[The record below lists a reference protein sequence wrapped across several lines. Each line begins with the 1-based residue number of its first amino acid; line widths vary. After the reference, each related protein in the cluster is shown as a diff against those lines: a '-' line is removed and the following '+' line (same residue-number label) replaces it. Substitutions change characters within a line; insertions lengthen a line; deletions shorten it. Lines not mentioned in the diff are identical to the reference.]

1 MVGLLVAASIGLGGG
16 GPDWLR
22 YVGSGTLFLFLMLI
36 LTQVSQLPTKV
47 EYKAMIDQLQVD
59 EEDMPGAP
67 QISAMPPGGM
77 PPGMGMPPGGI
88 N

>member
-1 MVGLLVAASIGLGGG
+1 MLRGIGVIALMGLLVVATIGLAGD
-16 GPDWLR
+16 GPDWFR
-22 YVGSGTLFLFLMLI
+22 YVGTGTLFFLLLLI
-36 LTQVSQLPTKV
+36 LTQVSQLPDKA

-67 QISAMPPGGM
+67 QIAA
-77 PPGMGMPPGGI
+77 MPPGGI